1 MKREEQKRQ
10 LESLKNYIGNYSY
23 SAEQIINW
31 VSNCVAFFSSIEV
44 NESIISGFMRTFE
57 EKEKKSGD
65 LMNVSTFIGP
75 FQSLS
80 SGGLYTIRNGNDY
93 WRSGNIHAEMVYINI
108 AFQAA
113 ENILNNLE
121 ESERLIPKSLINFFK
136 DKPEYSQISSSLE
149 LMEQNFENKDA
160 VGLSEK
166 AIALLGS
173 ILNLESTLAGKDL
186 SKQMRQIQSTQVLK
200 DKFGV
205 RKEVITAL
213 DNSRI
218 LRNYLSSHKNI
229 PIEYNVP
236 FAVSLG
242 IAYLVIMFLQITMAT
257 GILIK

>member
-1 MKREEQKRQ
+1 MKIVELKKQ
-10 LESLKNYIGNYSY
+10 LNQLKDFLGTNSH
-23 SAEQIINW
+23 SAKQIIEW
-31 VSNCVAFFSSIEV
+31 VSNCVAFFSSVGV
-44 NESIISGFMRTFE
+44 NDSIISGFMRTFE
-57 EKEKKSGD
+57 EKKEKSSNSIPTLSKS
-65 LMNVSTFIGP
+65 IGP
-75 FQSLS
+75 FEGVLGTSVYS
-80 SGGLYTIRNGNDY
+80 IGENY
-93 WRSGNIHAEMVYINI
+93 WNHRNIHAEMVYINI
-108 AFQAA
+108 AFKTA
-113 ENILNNLE
+113 ENILNSLE
-121 ESERLIPKSLINFFK
+121 ESERLIPKSLISFFK

-166 AIALLGS
+166 AIALLSS
-173 ILNLESTLAGKDL
+173 ILSLESTLAGKDL
-186 SKQMRQIQSTQVLK
+186 SNQMRQIQSTQALM

-218 LRNYLSSHKNI
+218 LRNYLASHKNV

-242 IAYLVIMFLQITMAT
+242 TAYLVIMFLQITMAT